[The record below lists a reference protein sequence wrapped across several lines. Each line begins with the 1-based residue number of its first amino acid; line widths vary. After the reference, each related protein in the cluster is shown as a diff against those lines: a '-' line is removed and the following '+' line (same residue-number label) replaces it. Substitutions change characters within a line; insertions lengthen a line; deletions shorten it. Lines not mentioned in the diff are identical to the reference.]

1 MSFINFR
8 QKLLLT
14 GAARG
19 VVGSFSGCLY
29 LETGLKDKLV
39 CHFKLAAGMVEG
51 GVRESVYDADGTA
64 FLKRELGA
72 GGTWR
77 GIGQSL

>member
-1 MSFINFR
+1 MSR
-8 QKLLLT
+8 
-14 GAARG
+14 
-19 VVGSFSGCLY
+19 
-29 LETGLKDKLV
+29 LKDKLV